1 MPQPIRRPVS
11 GPRSAR
17 RRFSRRLRRFPFA
30 VRPSIPCRY
39 GRSRFMQARKG
50 ASPMGAALM
59 YASNR
64 PVDPRSAA
72 PRSRGATRR
81 ASGRGSE
88 IGRRNFGKRDHL
100 RPEADTFTA
109 FYILLLHRWEAV
121 PDGPRLGRRCF
132 RRSAGTDRS
141 PCTADARS
149 LLRGFVRSTPDRFGN
164 ASGRRPPVSRHTAP
178 PLPGGLRSHSMLTI
192 QRVPNRLG
200 TAPGA
205 RSGSRTA
212 GLPSDRPP
220 ARDRLTT
227 RRPLRR
233 ADCRPRSTALVL
245 RAGRTCDVRIGPQ
258 CPRSTPT
265 PHVCPKK

>member
-1 MPQPIRRPVS
+1 
-11 GPRSAR
+11 
-17 RRFSRRLRRFPFA
+17 
-30 VRPSIPCRY
+30 
-39 GRSRFMQARKG
+39 
-50 ASPMGAALM
+50 MGAALM

-81 ASGRGSE
+81 AAGRGSE

-100 RPEADTFTA
+100 RPEANTFTA

-149 LLRGFVRSTPDRFGN
+149 PSA
-164 ASGRRPPVSRHTAP
+164 ASYDRRPTASATQVVIVHRCPAIQP
-178 PLPGGLRSHSMLTI
+178 PTTGGPRSHSMLTI
-192 QRVPNRLG
+192 QRVPKRPG

-205 RSGSRTA
+205 RSRSRTA
-212 GLPSDRPP
+212 GSPSDRPP
-220 ARDRLTT
+220 ARDRPTT

-245 RAGRTCDVRIGPQ
+245 RAGRPCDVRIGPR